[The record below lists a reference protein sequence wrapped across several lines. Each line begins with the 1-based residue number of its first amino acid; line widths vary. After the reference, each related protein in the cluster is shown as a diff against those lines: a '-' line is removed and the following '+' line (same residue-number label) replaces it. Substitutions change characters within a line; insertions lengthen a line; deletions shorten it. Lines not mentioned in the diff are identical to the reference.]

1 MTDRSFRGRRAG
13 RAIALAVTT
22 MAVMVAGCSF
32 IPEHQRPAA
41 PIPTAY
47 PASSQGA
54 PGTTKAEAPA
64 PADVAWQ
71 DFFGDERLRQ
81 LIQIALD
88 NNRDLR
94 VAVLNV
100 EQARAAFQIRQ
111 ADLVPTIS
119 AGAQATRSYTP
130 STLSITGAPLL
141 YNTLGASVGITS
153 YELDLFGRV
162 RALKDQALAQFF
174 ATEENRK
181 AAQISLVASVANAYL
196 AMIAD
201 DALLRLTEQTLATR
215 DESFRLSKLRFD
227 NGVASEID
235 LRQAETLVESARAS
249 MVALRR
255 QRQLDEN
262 TLVLLLGQALPP
274 DLPPAQALTQQTML
288 ADVPPG
294 LPSDLLVRRPDI
306 RAQEQQL
313 VAAEA
318 NIGAARAAFF
328 PRIALTGSF
337 GFGSR
342 ELNQLFEGS
351 SRQWSIGPA
360 LSVPIFDG
368 GRNRATLDSARVQRD
383 IMVAQYEK
391 TIQSAFKEV
400 SDALAG
406 SATLGEQLG
415 ALRAQVEAE
424 SQRLK
429 LAELR
434 YKGGASS
441 YLDLLDSQRSL
452 YAAQQTVIQT
462 QLAQLQARV
471 TLYRALGGG
480 WQEPMAANAAGA
492 APTRTRVTE

>member
-1 MTDRSFRGRRAG
+1 MTDRSFRRRRASLAVAL
-13 RAIALAVTT
+13 AIAT
-22 MAVMVAGCSF
+22 MATGCSF
-32 IPEHQRPAA
+32 IPAHERPPA
-41 PIPTAY
+41 PIPAAY

-54 PGTTKAEAPA
+54 PGTTKADAPA

-71 DFFGDERLRQ
+71 DFFGDERLRR

-100 EQARAAFQIRQ
+100 EQARAAFQIRR
-111 ADLVPTIS
+111 ADLFPTVNV
-119 AGAQATRSYTP
+119 GAQATRSYTP
-130 STLSITGAPLL
+130 STLSVTGAPLL

-196 AMIAD
+196 AIVAD
-201 DALLRLTEQTLATR
+201 DELLRLTEQTLSTR

-227 NGVASEID
+227 NGVASEVD
-235 LRQAETLVESARAS
+235 LRQAETLVEAARAS

-262 TLVLLLGQALPP
+262 TLVLLLGQELPA
-274 DLPPAQALTQQTML
+274 DLPPSQALGEQTML
-288 ADVPPG
+288 AEVPPG

-313 VAAEA
+313 VSAEA

-368 GRNRATLDSARVQRD
+368 GRNRATLESARVQRD
-383 IMVAQYEK
+383 IMVAEYEK

-406 SATLGEQLG
+406 SATLGDQLS
-415 ALRAQVEAE
+415 ALRAQAEAE
-424 SQRLK
+424 AQRLK
-429 LAELR
+429 LADLR
-434 YKGGASS
+434 YRGGASS
-441 YLDLLDSQRSL
+441 YLDLLDAQRSL
-452 YAAQQTVIQT
+452 YTVQQSVIQT

-480 WQEPMAANAAGA
+480 WQEPMVASAESP
-492 APTRTRVTE
+492 APARTRISQ

>member
-1 MTDRSFRGRRAG
+1 MTDRSFRRRGASLAVAL
-13 RAIALAVTT
+13 AIAT
-22 MAVMVAGCSF
+22 MAAGCSF
-32 IPEHQRPAA
+32 IPAHERPAA
-41 PIPTAY
+41 PIPAAY

-54 PGTTKAEAPA
+54 PGTTKADAPA

-71 DFFGDERLRQ
+71 DFFGDERLRR

-111 ADLVPTIS
+111 ADLLPTVN

-130 STLSITGAPLL
+130 STLSVTGSPLL
-141 YNTLGASVGITS
+141 YNTLGVSVGITS

-196 AMIAD
+196 AMVAD
-201 DALLRLTEQTLATR
+201 DELLRLTERTLATR

-227 NGVASEID
+227 NGVASEVD
-235 LRQAETLVESARAS
+235 LRQAETLVEAARAS

-262 TLVLLLGQALPP
+262 TLALLLGQALPA
-274 DLPPAQALTQQTML
+274 DLPPSQALGEQTML
-288 ADVPPG
+288 AEVPPG

-328 PRIALTGSF
+328 PRIALTGSL

-368 GRNRATLDSARVQRD
+368 GRNRATLESARVQRD

-406 SATLGEQLG
+406 SATLGDQLG
-415 ALRAQVEAE
+415 ALRAQAEAE

-429 LAELR
+429 LADLR

-441 YLDLLDSQRSL
+441 YLDLLDAQRSL
-452 YAAQQTVIQT
+452 YTVQQSVIQT

-480 WQEPMAANAAGA
+480 WQEPMVASVESAVPA
-492 APTRTRVTE
+492 RTRISQ